1 MNIYRHT
8 KISSIKQSNIH
19 YILPAIKECE
29 EYKEAEKC
37 KLQLEVKIS

>member
-1 MNIYRHT
+1 MNIYRYT
-8 KISSIKQSNIH
+8 KISRIKQSNIH
-19 YILPAIKECE
+19 DILPAIKEHE